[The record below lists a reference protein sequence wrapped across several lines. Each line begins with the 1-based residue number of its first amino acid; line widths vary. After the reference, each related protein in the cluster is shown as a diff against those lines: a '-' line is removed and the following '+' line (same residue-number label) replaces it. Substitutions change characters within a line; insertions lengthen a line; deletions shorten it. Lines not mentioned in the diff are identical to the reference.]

1 MNIRQFL
8 LILRLRWPLVL
19 ALALVAG
26 VVSAVISI
34 RMPKVYTTQTSLLLD
49 VKADPLV
56 ATFMPAIASPA
67 FLATQSH
74 IIRSDRVAAA
84 VIQRLGLTKN
94 PDAVA
99 RWKQATDGKMPL
111 ETFYAN
117 MLQRGLVVEPAPGTN
132 VLNITFT
139 AADSRFAAVV
149 ANAYAQAYIDF
160 SVDLR
165 VEPAKQYAAW
175 FDQRAKDLRAD
186 LDKAR
191 AKLLA
196 SQRENGVAAPG
207 PAMDEELAKLTAL
220 NAQLANAMAEN
231 TDVAVRA
238 RSSGQETS
246 PDVQQSGAVQNL
258 KANLAKLEAEF
269 ADAGA
274 RFGPSHPQYQQLQQQ
289 VSIAR
294 QQLASEMRRVSG
306 TSATITQATVQKVNE
321 LKALV
326 AAQKERVLN
335 LRSGRDDVE
344 VLLKDVEMTQ
354 QAFDAVAQRRAQLSL
369 ESQSDQA
376 GARILSTAVEPL
388 APSKPRI
395 PINIMIGTLGGLALG
410 AALACLLELMDR
422 RIRSVGDL
430 RVLEGIPVL
439 VTLTDDHSGNRAL
452 PYAPPGFLNSA
463 MHLLGNGGR

>member
-26 VVSAVISI
+26 IASAVISI

-74 IIRSDRVAAA
+74 IIKSDRVAAS
-84 VIQRLGLTKN
+84 VIKRLGLTKN

-99 RWKQATDGKMPL
+99 RWRKATDGKLPL

-165 VEPAKQYAAW
+165 VEPAKQYATW
-175 FDQRAKDLRAD
+175 FDQRAKDLRSD
-186 LDKAR
+186 LEKAR
-191 AKLLA
+191 ARLLA

-207 PAMDEELAKLTAL
+207 DGMDEEISKLNVLTS
-220 NAQLANAMAEN
+220 QLANAMAES
-231 TDVAVRA
+231 TEMSVRS
-238 RSSGQETS
+238 RNSGRETS
-246 PDVQQSGAVQNL
+246 PDVQQSLAVQGL
-258 KANLAKLEAEF
+258 KTNLAQLEASF
-269 ADAGA
+269 ADAAA

-289 VSIAR
+289 VNTAR
-294 QQLASEMRRVSG
+294 QQLANEIRRVSG
-306 TSATITQATVQKVNE
+306 TSAATTQVTAQKVNE
-321 LKALV
+321 LRALV
-326 AAQKERVLN
+326 DAQKERVLS
-335 LRSGRDDVE
+335 LRNGRDDVD
-344 VLLKDVEMTQ
+344 VLLRDVEMTQ
-354 QAFDAVAQRRAQLSL
+354 KAYDAVAQRRAQLSL

-376 GARILSTAVEPL
+376 GARILSTAIEPL

-395 PINIMIGTLGGLALG
+395 PINILVGTLGGLAAG

-439 VTLTDDHSGNRAL
+439 VTLTDDHSAQRSL
-452 PYAPPGFLNSA
+452 PYAPPNFMNSA
-463 MHLLGNGGR
+463 MRLLGNGGR